1 MSLMVAAQA
10 TMAVTIN
17 LINESHRSCNMT
29 PHLPNNIS
37 IETDSTTNTQSFSLP
52 LLEANGADTIHVPI
66 EIRCGS
72 KTTFVET
79 AIFKR
84 SSQSIDVDVH
94 RPSANVYGHLHIKGR
109 TRGDA
114 SNNTLNI
121 LFLDSNPFG
130 EVLN

>member
-1 MSLMVAAQA
+1 MSLIIASQAA
-10 TMAVTIN
+10 MAVTVN

-29 PHLPNNIS
+29 PHLPDSIS
-37 IETDSTTNTQSFSLP
+37 LETDSATSTQSFNLP

-66 EIRCGS
+66 EIQCGS

-84 SSQSIDVDVH
+84 SSQSVDVDVH

-109 TRGDA
+109 TRGDT